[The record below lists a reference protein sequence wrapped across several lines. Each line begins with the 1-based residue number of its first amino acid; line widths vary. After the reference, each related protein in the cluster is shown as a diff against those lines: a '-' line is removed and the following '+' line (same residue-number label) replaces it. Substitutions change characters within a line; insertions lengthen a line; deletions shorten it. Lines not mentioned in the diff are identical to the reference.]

1 MYARNEIQLTGY
13 IDSDWGGS
21 ETDERSITRGC
32 FSLRS
37 SMVSRMSRK
46 QDIVSL
52 SSAKVEYVVAS
63 EVCQDAIWLW
73 KLLSNLFGRL
83 LSPTWIH
90 CDNQSCIRL
99 TEDPMF
105 HAKMKD
111 INNKYHYIRSLV
123 QDRVME
129 LCYLPIKE
137 QVVDILI
144 KALPNKKLEY
154 MRSKLGLVDISS
166 LVERE

>member
-1 MYARNEIQLTGY
+1 MEPKHDHWIAAKQTLRYLCGTINHCLMYTRNEIQLTGY
-13 IDSDWGGS
+13 TDSDWGGS
-21 ETDERSITRGC
+21 ETDERNITGGC
-32 FSLRS
+32 FSLGS
-37 SMVSRMSRK
+37 SMVSRMSRN
-46 QDIVSL
+46 QDTVSL

-63 EVCQDAIWLW
+63 E
-73 KLLSNLFGRL
+73 
-83 LSPTWIH
+83 
-90 CDNQSCIRL
+90 SCIRF

-123 QDRVME
+123 QERVME
-129 LCYLPIKE
+129 LRYLPIDE
-137 QVVDILI
+137 QVADILT